1 MTDPLAHLPA
11 PRPSSDGSAARP
23 SEHWLVQQLHAQRE
37 DADRAR
43 LAALLTT
50 APAPA

>member
-1 MTDPLAHLPA
+1 MTDTLAHLPS
-11 PRPSSDGSAARP
+11 PRPSSDPSAARS
-23 SEHWLVQQLHAQRE
+23 SEHWLVQLLHAQRE
-37 DADRAR
+37 DADRVR